1 MRLRRVS
8 IGLLVGVS
16 LFMFGCSKD
25 NDTTNESSKT
35 ETENTIV
42 NKGEKDT
49 EESSP
54 QDLEGKLSEASYSSE
69 LNPIERTMDESL
81 DYVKSILPEGIQ
93 ETSRNLE
100 SEVGVTE
107 VIYEVD
113 DLAFEVRYMHPYK
126 ESGGMVYEYNLD
138 KTSGIYMRVKS

>member
-8 IGLLVGVS
+8 IGVLVGVS

-25 NDTTNESSKT
+25 NDKTNESSKI

-42 NKGEKDT
+42 NKDA
-49 EESSP
+49 EESSL
-54 QDLEGKLSEASYSSE
+54 QDLEGTLSEASYSSE
-69 LNPIERTMDESL
+69 SNPIERTMDESL
-81 DYVKSILPEGIQ
+81 EYVKSILPEGIQ
-93 ETSRNLE
+93 ETNRNFE

-113 DLAFEVRYMHPYK
+113 NIAFEVRYMHPYK
-126 ESGGMVYEYNLD
+126 DDGMGDEYNLD
-138 KTSGIYMRVKS
+138 KTAGIYMRLKV